1 MRLLTAVDQL
11 FLLLETRNQPMHI
24 GGLFLFKL
32 PDHADENFVHNLVQ
46 EMMHSK
52 APPTFPFNQVLHH
65 SLFWKTDPD
74 LELEQH
80 FRHIALPQPARIR
93 ELLVYISQEHGKL
106 LNRPSRCGNVILLK
120 VLKAIA
126 LPCIANCIIHW
137 SMAWRQ
143 CVWSKNPCLS
153 HPLNGRICRFGR

>member
-32 PDHADENFVHNLVQ
+32 PDNADENFVHNLVQ

-65 SLFWKTDPD
+65 SLFWK
-74 LELEQH
+74 Q
-80 FRHIALPQPARIR
+80 
-93 ELLVYISQEHGKL
+93 
-106 LNRPSRCGNVILLK
+106 
-120 VLKAIA
+120 
-126 LPCIANCIIHW
+126 
-137 SMAWRQ
+137 
-143 CVWSKNPCLS
+143 
-153 HPLNGRICRFGR
+153 